1 MKIAIVK
8 LSSLGDIVHSMSV
21 LQLIKKRLPNSE
33 IDWFVDKKFSL
44 LLENNLHINRI
55 YELEIK
61 DNLSKLRFF
70 DLFKCLK
77 TLKSI
82 RKYDVVIDMQGLLKS
97 AIVSRLINSNKIV
110 GFDRKSIKESFASF
124 FYHKKHSIDYSSN
137 IIKRN
142 ISLVSFALDIQIGFT
157 ELQNK
162 EPFLF
167 YRDISNPPLQ
177 KGDYIVIV
185 PGASFKSKI
194 YPTEKF
200 IRVIRGINKKVV
212 VIYNSIDEENSA
224 KEIQS
229 SSNQTYLLG
238 YLDLNCLKLIIGNA
252 KLVIGGDTGPIHMAW
267 GMNVPSI
274 ALFSSTSAKRNFY
287 ETNQN
292 KFVQNDVEINSSKID
307 KHSEEIKRIP
317 TAKIV
322 KIANVLLGEN
332 S

>member
-77 TLKSI
+77 ALKSI

-124 FYHKKHSIDYSSN
+124 FYHKKY
-137 IIKRN
+137 
-142 ISLVSFALDIQIGFT
+142 
-157 ELQNK
+157 
-162 EPFLF
+162 
-167 YRDISNPPLQ
+167 
-177 KGDYIVIV
+177 
-185 PGASFKSKI
+185 
-194 YPTEKF
+194 
-200 IRVIRGINKKVV
+200 
-212 VIYNSIDEENSA
+212 
-224 KEIQS
+224 
-229 SSNQTYLLG
+229 
-238 YLDLNCLKLIIGNA
+238 
-252 KLVIGGDTGPIHMAW
+252 
-267 GMNVPSI
+267 
-274 ALFSSTSAKRNFY
+274 
-287 ETNQN
+287 
-292 KFVQNDVEINSSKID
+292 
-307 KHSEEIKRIP
+307 
-317 TAKIV
+317 
-322 KIANVLLGEN
+322 
-332 S
+332 